1 MCRHCKRHIVALT
14 LNKKHQIFKSCAIIK
29 ILLLFSYNFLYSFIL
44 GLNQFE
50 PTDFQNSLADT
61 ISAIAIK
68 KYEANNVTAVM
79 SRL

>member
-1 MCRHCKRHIVALT
+1 M
-14 LNKKHQIFKSCAIIK
+14 SCAIIK

-50 PTDFQNSLADT
+50 PTDFQNSLT

-68 KYEANNVTAVM
+68 KYEANNVMAVM